1 MEPKSQIFTY
11 PEEQLIYKEMLE
23 VKAEVFLPEYVVHVI
38 RERAEVLEAD
48 VSVRLWWPFTYIF
61 IKKDLS
67 EKIND
72 CYDIAWSKAEQD
84 ALADCEE
91 KCGNDEKCMEECM
104 DVWKHSVYKGCLED
118 IGNEVR
124 PSITKTVHELEHV
137 FKLYG
142 IEADI
147 ETEWQHDVVAIRALL
162 KGYSEIIPMEIGQLL
177 LMKIVDASM
186 SKSYKDRERLTYNL
200 TSALYPHLTISRLIE
215 LYQNLDKDSI
225 RITRTLDNYNDLRRY
240 EMVIEDR
247 DLKILLRVTEE
258 RENNWWT
265 ITNITLGYIQQSVV
279 DLTPA

>member
-38 RERAEVLEAD
+38 RERAEMLEAE
-48 VSVRLWWPFTYIF
+48 VSIRIWWPFTYIF
-61 IKKDLS
+61 IEKDLS
-67 EKIND
+67 EKISD

-91 KCGNDEKCMEECM
+91 KCGDDEKCIEECM
-104 DVWKHSVYKGCLED
+104 DVWKHSVYKGCVED
-118 IGNEVR
+118 VGDEVR

-147 ETEWQHDVVAIRALL
+147 ETEWQHDVVTIRARLN
-162 KGYSEIIPMEIGQLL
+162 GYSNIIPMEIGQLL

-186 SKSYKDRERLTYNL
+186 ARSYKDRERLTYNL
-200 TSALYPHLTISRLIE
+200 ISALYPHLTISRLIE
-215 LYQNLDKDSI
+215 LYQNLDKDNI
-225 RITRTLDNYNDLRRY
+225 RITRTLDSYDDLRRY

-247 DLKILLRVTEE
+247 DIKIALYVTEE
-258 RENNWWT
+258 RENNWWAV
-265 ITNITLGYIQQSVV
+265 TNITLGYIQQSVV

>member
-1 MEPKSQIFTY
+1 METKPQIFTY
-11 PEEQLIYKEMLE
+11 PEERLIYKEVDG
-23 VKAEVFLPEYVVHVI
+23 VKAEVFLPEYVVKTI
-38 RERAEVLEAD
+38 KERAEVLEAE
-48 VSVRLWWPFTYIF
+48 VSVRLWWPYVYIF
-61 IKKDLS
+61 IEKNLE

-72 CYDIAWSKAEQD
+72 CYDIAWSKTERD
-84 ALADCEE
+84 ALNDCEE
-91 KCGNDEKCMEECM
+91 KCDDDEKCFDECI

-118 IGNEVR
+118 IDDEIR
-124 PSITKTVHELEHV
+124 PSITKTVYELEHV

-147 ETEWQHDVVAIRALL
+147 ETEWNRDIVVIRALL

-186 SKSYKDRERLTYNL
+186 ARSYKDRERLTYNL

-215 LYQNLDKDSI
+215 LYQNLDKDNI
-225 RITRTLDNYNDLRRY
+225 RITRTLDSYSDLRRY
-240 EMVIEDR
+240 EMIIEDK
-247 DLKILLRVTEE
+247 DLKIALYITEE